1 MVVIRRMENLLANL
15 YKNQEMRGFCHLYA
29 GQEACGVGMKAAM
42 KDNDAMITSYR
53 CHGWA
58 FLQGL
63 SPYKIIAELI
73 GCATGPSR
81 GKGGSMH
88 IYGVNFYGGN
98 GIVGA
103 QVPIGVGVAL
113 SMKYANTG
121 GICMTLYGDGAA
133 NQGQTHESFNL
144 AKVLNL
150 PVVFVCENNKFAMG
164 TADFRGSGSVDYYTR
179 GSFLPGLWVDGMDV
193 LAVREATRFAKA
205 HIFANKGPI
214 VMELETYR
222 YYGHSMSDPGTSY
235 RTRDDIQAV
244 RNERDPITKFK
255 DRLVTLKIATEEEL
269 NKIQKDVKKNLDDDV
284 KKARGDPH
292 PKLDELATD
301 VYQKPYQKQVRGM
314 SPFTP
319 LDHKSIGKAI
329 VQHLKIK

>member
-1 MVVIRRMENLLANL
+1 MYSQLSFRGLAGASVYKTLRAGVAYQVDKPFKLYKLSVGPDSKVDITKEDALRYYKQMVVIRRMENLLANL

-29 GQEACGVGMKAAM
+29 G
-42 KDNDAMITSYR
+42 
-53 CHGWA
+53 
-58 FLQGL
+58 
-63 SPYKIIAELI
+63 
-73 GCATGPSR
+73 
-81 GKGGSMH
+81 
-88 IYGVNFYGGN
+88 
-98 GIVGA
+98 